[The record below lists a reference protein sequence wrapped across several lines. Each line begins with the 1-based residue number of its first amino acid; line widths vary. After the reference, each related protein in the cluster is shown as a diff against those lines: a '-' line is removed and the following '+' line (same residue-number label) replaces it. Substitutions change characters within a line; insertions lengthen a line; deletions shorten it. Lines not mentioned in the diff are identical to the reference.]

1 MLMQHIGV
9 GYFGYYRATAYAMK
23 HSLMPEIAKLRMK
36 ALNFW
41 DKHGI
46 RAATDAFDVS
56 TRTLYWWRR
65 LLRTG
70 GPEALIPRSKA
81 PLVRRSRHWHPDV
94 LKEIRRLRT
103 ELPNLGKE
111 QIFVRLKPWCEARHF
126 TCPSTSTIGRI
137 IAGAHDKMRMIPV
150 RLSARGKARLIKK
163 RSVKPRRP
171 KQYRPVK
178 TGELIGMDAIE
189 LRMGDLRRYIITMI
203 DEHSDYALALAVPS
217 LNSDITSHFF
227 SKATK
232 LFPVAIRQVVTDNG
246 KEFLGNFDKTLQEAS
261 IKHIWTYPYTPKMN
275 ATCERFNRTLREH
288 PENNQFHFT
297 EEFTVLRSG
306 GVETRRPDIV
316 CFVNGIP
323 LAVIEAKSP
332 AGHGKKGPTI
342 DEGIS
347 QSIRNQLNDEIP
359 QLFVYSQLLLS
370 INGHD
375 GRYGTCHTP
384 MKFWAAWREEDITDP
399 QMYALRNHP
408 LSTEQIH
415 ALFDHRPS
423 VDLKWYQQLI
433 DGGELAVSG
442 QDKLLISLLS
452 PERLLEMTRFFTLF
466 DKKTGKIVARY
477 QQVFGIKRL
486 LERISTRRPDGG
498 REGGVIWHTT
508 GSGKS
513 YTMVFLSKALI
524 LHDSLKQ
531 CRIVVVTDRVD
542 LEGQLSGTFVSGGE
556 LAGKDDKAKAMAT
569 SGQKLAQ
576 QIGSGKERIIFTLI
590 QKFNSATKLPE
601 CVNTSPDIIVL
612 IDEGHRSQ
620 GGENHVRMKLALPN
634 AAFVAFTGTP
644 LLKEDKT
651 TNKFGPIVHAY
662 TMQRAVEDK
671 AVTPLLYE
679 ERIPDLEVNDRAI
692 DAWFD
697 RITDGL
703 SEAQKADLKRKYARK
718 GEVYSADDRI
728 RLIALD
734 IATHFSKNIDE
745 GLKGQLACD
754 SKISAIK
761 YKKYLDEAGLFE
773 SAVVISPPDTR
784 EGNTEVDES
793 KLPEVTKWWKDNV
806 GTQDES
812 VYTRNIISR
821 FDTDEKLKL
830 LIVVDKLL
838 TGFDEPKNTVLYID
852 KPLKSHN
859 LIQAIARV
867 NRLHPLKKFGLL
879 IDYRGILAELDTTI
893 GKYQDLASRTQ
904 GGYDIKDIDG
914 LYSAMSSEYK
924 RLPHLY
930 NQLWAIFAGVKNK
943 NDTEQLRAVL
953 VPKMEER
960 DGEMVDIH
968 QKTRDDFFEAL
979 TAFAGCLKVALQ
991 SATFFTDKSF
1001 TEQDRN
1007 LYKETVKQ
1015 MSSLRQWAM
1024 QVSGEQVNYDDYAE
1038 QVKKLLDKH
1047 VTGVEVREPDGVY
1060 EVGKM
1065 GKSEKP
1071 EEWDNNKT
1079 RNETD
1084 IIKTRVTKMIEQE
1097 LRDDPYAQEAFSKLL
1112 RMAIE
1117 EAEKLFDHPLKQ
1129 YLLFREF
1136 EEQVEARKLSDIPDA
1151 LAVNK
1156 HAQAYYGVFKKELP
1170 EVFAVNDVQVQDK
1183 WTKLAFEVDNIIVKA
1198 VAENS
1203 LNPQDIE
1210 KVVKTSLLPLLF
1222 TACREIGAG
1231 MNQVNR
1237 IVETIIQILRVGLM
1251 KS

>member
-1 MLMQHIGV
+1 MNQTYIPKFQEEYSAKIPALTLLTSLGWTFLTPKQIMDYR
-9 GYFGYYRATAYAMK
+9 GYQQD
-23 HSLMPEIAKLRMK
+23 EVVLRPVLREELSKRSYMASGKPCQLSEK
-36 ALNFW
+36 ALDNLISQVCSPALNEGLL
-41 DKHGI
+41 KANERMYNHLLYGI
-46 RAATDAFDVS
+46 AVTEFVDGKKVNP
-56 TRTLYWWRR
+56 TI
-65 LLRTG
+65 
-70 GPEALIPRSKA
+70 ALID
-81 PLVRRSRHWHPDV
+81 W
-94 LKEIRRLRT
+94 
-103 ELPNLGKE
+103 
-111 QIFVRLKPWCEARHF
+111 
-126 TCPSTSTIGRI
+126 
-137 IAGAHDKMRMIPV
+137 
-150 RLSARGKARLIKK
+150 
-163 RSVKPRRP
+163 
-171 KQYRPVK
+171 
-178 TGELIGMDAIE
+178 
-189 LRMGDLRRYIITMI
+189 
-203 DEHSDYALALAVPS
+203 
-217 LNSDITSHFF
+217 
-227 SKATK
+227 
-232 LFPVAIRQVVTDNG
+232 
-246 KEFLGNFDKTLQEAS
+246 
-261 IKHIWTYPYTPKMN
+261 
-275 ATCERFNRTLREH
+275 EH

-297 EEFTVLRSG
+297 EEFKVLRSG

-347 QSIRNQLNDEIP
+347 QSIRNQFNDEIP

-399 QMYALRNHP
+399 QMYALRNHQ

-423 VDLKWYQQLI
+423 ADLDWYQQLI
-433 DGGELAVSG
+433 AAGELAVSG

-662 TMQRAVEDK
+662 TMQRAVEDR

-812 VYTRNIISR
+812 VYTRNVISR

-1097 LRDDPYAQEAFSKLL
+1097 LRDDPYAQEAFSRLL